1 MERGPKGAASARAA
15 LSEAQWDALLDGEP
29 HQVDLS
35 ELIFTGGISGFRS
48 AVYREAE
55 KRYGWAKTKRLD
67 VFLFQVQGFD
77 CRPDFARRHRASPV
91 PWMALDPV
99 PQQQGQ
105 PQTST
110 VHRSA
115 QDLAPAGAFAE
126 DYEPLTPEEE
136 EALLGPCTCGQ
147 APVCL
152 PTCARAGG

>member
-1 MERGPKGAASARAA
+1 MQRGRQGETASARAA
-15 LSEAQWDALLDGEP
+15 LSQDQWDALLDGEP

-35 ELIFTGGISGFRS
+35 ELTFVGGISGFRS

-55 KRYGWAKTKRLD
+55 KRYGWAKTKRLGAF
-67 VFLFQVQGFD
+67 VFQVQGFD
-77 CRPDFARRHRASPV
+77 CRPDFARRHQASPV
-91 PWMALDPV
+91 PWMALDPTPQPQ
-99 PQQQGQ
+99 PQQQEQ
-105 PQTST
+105 PQTS
-110 VHRSA
+110 
-115 QDLAPAGAFAE
+115 DE